1 MDHYHCSARVTCVTE
16 RRTQMQ
22 DELWAI
28 GVGAVASLDPSFPGP
43 LSGILGSA
51 TREATHERQKVLRL
65 RRASQLAALVGLNL
79 SEHVKK
85 RLKFA
90 ESSSP
95 VVSINIS
102 FRTKWLNRVVEI
114 RSSSKLDPPP
124 RSGSVVYRVTV
135 SVRNRI

>member
-1 MDHYHCSARVTCVTE
+1 
-16 RRTQMQ
+16 MQ

-28 GVGAVASLDPSFPGP
+28 GVGAVASLDPSFPGH

-65 RRASQLAALVGLNL
+65 RRASQLAALAGLNL

>member
-1 MDHYHCSARVTCVTE
+1 MTCVTE
-16 RRTQMQ
+16 RRTVAVQMQ

-65 RRASQLAALVGLNL
+65 RRASQLAALAGLNL

-90 ESSSP
+90 SRAMRASSARD
-95 VVSINIS
+95 VST
-102 FRTKWLNRVVEI
+102 R
-114 RSSSKLDPPP
+114 
-124 RSGSVVYRVTV
+124 G
-135 SVRNRI
+135 

>member
-1 MDHYHCSARVTCVTE
+1 MDHYHCGACVTCVTE
-16 RRTQMQ
+16 RRTVAVQMQ

-65 RRASQLAALVGLNL
+65 RRASQLAALAGLNL

-90 ESSSP
+90 SRAMRASSARD
-95 VVSINIS
+95 VQGDVST
-102 FRTKWLNRVVEI
+102 R
-114 RSSSKLDPPP
+114 
-124 RSGSVVYRVTV
+124 G
-135 SVRNRI
+135 